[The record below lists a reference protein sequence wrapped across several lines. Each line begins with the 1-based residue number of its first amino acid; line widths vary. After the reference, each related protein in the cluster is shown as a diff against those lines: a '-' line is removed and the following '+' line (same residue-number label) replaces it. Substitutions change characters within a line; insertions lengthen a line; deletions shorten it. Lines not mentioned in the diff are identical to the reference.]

1 MYALAVGVRNIGST
15 LPAPAY
21 ALLSG
26 LNAATVGVIA
36 LAAVRLSQRAIS
48 DKITR
53 LLVYL
58 CGGVGMLY
66 SALWFA

>member
-1 MYALAVGVRNIGST
+1 MYALAVGVRKIGST

-26 LNAATVGVIA
+26 LNAATVGIIA